1 MIRDIINQLPNKT
14 KYIGKYA
21 VYDVGHGKK
30 DGSYP
35 MIGILDPLDLH
46 SGIDLDK
53 ELVERFPN
61 YEITSTGTDMIYHDD
76 IGVIFA
82 IERDDDAITKMIP
95 LVNIV
100 QIKGD
105 TLPNGN
111 VLYKGFTII
120 RSGKPGTNDKFEY
133 EIAFISNLTTNSIEK
148 LPRAP
153 KFKSAED
160 AIKYIDSEGLRV
172 SVLYE

>member
-1 MIRDIINQLPNKT
+1 MIRDNNNHPTAPNKP
-14 KYIGKYA
+14 KYKAA

-35 MIGILDPLDLH
+35 MIGILDPSDLH
-46 SGIDLDK
+46 SSIDLDK
-53 ELVERFPN
+53 ELEERFPN
-61 YEITSTGTDMIYHDD
+61 YEITTTGTDMIYHDD

-82 IERDDDAITKMIP
+82 IERDGDMITKMIP

-111 VLYKGFTII
+111 VLYNGFIII
-120 RSGKPGTNDKFEY
+120 RSGKPGTDDKFEY
-133 EIAFISNLTTNSIEK
+133 EIAFISNLKTNSIGK
-148 LPRAP
+148 LPKAP

-160 AIKYIDSEGLRV
+160 AIKYIDRRGLRV
-172 SVLYE
+172 SYE

>member
-1 MIRDIINQLPNKT
+1 MILDNNQP
-14 KYIGKYA
+14 KYIGKYT

-35 MIGILDPLDLH
+35 VIGILDSSDLH
-46 SGIDLDK
+46 SSIDLDK
-53 ELVERFPN
+53 ELAERFPN
-61 YEITSTGTDMIYHDD
+61 YEITTTGTDMIYHDD

-82 IERDDDAITKMIP
+82 IERDGDMITKMIP

-111 VLYKGFTII
+111 VIYNGFTII
-120 RSGKPGTNDKFEY
+120 RSGKPGTDDKFEY
-133 EIAFISNLTTNSIEK
+133 EIGFISNLRTNSFEK
-148 LPRAP
+148 LPKAP
-153 KFKSAED
+153 KFESAED
-160 AIKYIDSEGLRV
+160 AIAYIDRKGPECPMSEM
-172 SVLYE
+172 